1 MAAHTIFH
9 SDSRVSNI
17 STKQKRLAHMF
28 LSPFRRFNHNGKKR
42 SDKHLPSSELADSCR
57 FDLNTNGGLEVVSV
71 STFPNSESCSPESN
85 YQPEK
90 CSNPIVHLESHVNPG
105 YSTSVTQSHF
115 TETRNPMT
123 ELNTYVGGQNTEL
136 ASSTNQRLM
145 TQSPQFLKKL
155 NRIKKYI
162 TSHQVT
168 YPQLTPVSQNVL
180 TRVSEISNQRTIDKS
195 KINAVCYNKR
205 TVKTSS
211 AACNVMVVPISKS
224 DLYLIGHLVN
234 NETDPKSVFP
244 SDSTENIHYDSP
256 VSNLYI
262 SPNKMKPS
270 PNPML
275 CMSRSL
281 DKCSESSQ
289 SFIHSFQEV
298 DNFPRSSENPTTET
312 CVTLTDCN
320 KVAGCET
327 DGIYSSN
334 SVKITTFSPSPTLST
349 SKITHIS
356 STSSPSPT
364 NDTKAAETIPTI
376 SQTLKYSHLSSR
388 AYPFGKDCRFVF
400 YNSADSDEED
410 AYNLS
415 APSQTLTSLIKA
427 RQTHKDMWTKR
438 ADHINRF
445 LACRPCREDL
455 ISKNIIPSTT
465 LEARAEL
472 RIDIEAS
479 LERRLN
485 QRPTTD
491 ELKQKNILHVD
502 TEEVRNKIKEERKQ
516 ILTRKLSFRPTVEE
530 LRRRKIIRFN
540 DYVEVSEAD
549 AYDRRADKP
558 WTRLTLRD
566 KADIRKELNEFKATE
581 MDVHA
586 ESRHHTRYHKP

>member
-1 MAAHTIFH
+1 MAAHTVFH

-28 LSPFRRFNHNGKKR
+28 LSPFRRLNHNGKKR
-42 SDKHLPSSELADSCR
+42 PDKYLPSAELVGSCR
-57 FDLNTNGGLEVVSV
+57 VDLNTNGGLEILPDSAC
-71 STFPNSESCSPESN
+71 FNSESCSLESN
-85 YQPEK
+85 CQPEK
-90 CSNPIVHLESHVNPG
+90 CSIPIVHLEPHVSPC

-115 TETRNPMT
+115 TEADNPMS
-123 ELNTYVGGQNTEL
+123 ELNTYVGEQTTEL
-136 ASSTNQRLM
+136 ASSIKQRSM
-145 TQSPQFLKKL
+145 TQSSQPLKKL

-168 YPQLTPVSQNVL
+168 YPQLTPVSRNVL
-180 TRVSEISNQRTIDKS
+180 TRISEISNQTNIDKS

-205 TVKTSS
+205 NVKTSS
-211 AACNVMVVPISKS
+211 PACNMMVVPISKS
-224 DLYLIGHLVN
+224 DFYLVGRLVN
-234 NETDPKSVFP
+234 GETYSKSVFS
-244 SDSTENIHYDSP
+244 SDSTDNLHCDSP
-256 VSNLYI
+256 ASDLYVSSNNMKH
-262 SPNKMKPS
+262 SPNS
-270 PNPML
+270 ML
-275 CMSRSL
+275 CMYRSPS
-281 DKCSESSQ
+281 KCSKNSQ
-289 SFIHSFQEV
+289 SFMHSLQK
-298 DNFPRSSENPTTET
+298 DGKFPKPGNSTAET
-312 CVTLTDCN
+312 CATLIDRN
-320 KVAGCET
+320 KVAECET
-327 DGIYSSN
+327 DGICSSD
-334 SVKITTFSPSPTLST
+334 SVKIITFNPSPILST
-349 SKITHIS
+349 SKITHLS
-356 STSSPSPT
+356 SSSPSPT

-376 SQTLKYSHLSSR
+376 SQTLKYSHLSNR

-400 YNSADSDEED
+400 YNSDSDEED

-427 RQTHKDMWTKR
+427 RQAHKDMWTKR
-438 ADHINRF
+438 ADRINRF

-465 LEARAEL
+465 LEARTEL

-566 KADIRKELNEFKATE
+566 KISQTIDAYLPHPAK
-581 MDVHA
+581 
-586 ESRHHTRYHKP
+586 